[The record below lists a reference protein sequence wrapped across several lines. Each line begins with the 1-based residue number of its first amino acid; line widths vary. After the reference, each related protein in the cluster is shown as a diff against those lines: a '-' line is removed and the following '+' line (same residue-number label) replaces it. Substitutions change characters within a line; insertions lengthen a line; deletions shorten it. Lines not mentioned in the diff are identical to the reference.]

1 MRVVI
6 ATLIA
11 LTLFIVPA
19 YAQQYWNLS
28 NVYNA
33 TSNVYYMYSG
43 TPTLAS
49 GSKSVDIP
57 PNGYAIWVAN
67 QSAQVDVTFPAA
79 TWIVYLEGN
88 VKGGST
94 GNITIHVGV
103 WDGTT
108 FTSYGDITI
117 TGVSFPT
124 TAYVSVSSFTVPKG
138 CRLALKIDNIG
149 TTTVSIKVVKGKTYS
164 YLEYPSDFPPYPIPE
179 VATFALVLAGIVAIR
194 NRI

>member
-6 ATLIA
+6 AILIA
-11 LTLFIVPA
+11 LTLFVVPA
-19 YAQQYWNLS
+19 YAQQYWYLS

-43 TPTLAS
+43 SPTLTN
-49 GSKSVDIP
+49 GSKNVDIP
-57 PNGYAIWVAN
+57 PNGYEIWVAN

-79 TWIVYLEGN
+79 TWTVYLNGN
-88 VKGGST
+88 VKGPT

-117 TGVSFPT
+117 IGVSFPIT
-124 TAYVSVSSFTVPKG
+124 TYVRASSFTVPKG

-149 TTTVSIKVVKGKTYS
+149 ATTVSIKVVKGKTYS
-164 YLEYPSDFPPYPIPE
+164 YLEYPSNFPPYPIPE
-179 VATFALVLAGIVAIR
+179 VATLALVLAGVVAIR